1 MKKVIIDE
9 VEYVPREKEI
19 ETWKD
24 IETGLI
30 WNKLESHKSMS
41 WEEAIE
47 YAKTLGNDWR
57 IPTIQELITL
67 VDFSKN
73 NPACKIINTY
83 SLDYWSSTIYADDTR
98 YAWNVD
104 FYDGDISYND
114 KNNNFYV
121 YYVKGKK

>member
-9 VEYVPREKEI
+9 IEYVPREKEI

-24 IETGLI
+24 TETGLI
-30 WNKLESHKSMS
+30 WNKLESNKTMT

-47 YAKTLGNDWR
+47 YAKTLKNDWR
-57 IPTIQELITL
+57 IPTIQELVTL
-67 VDFSKN
+67 VNFSRN
-73 NPACKIINTY
+73 NPACKITSTHCSY
-83 SLDYWSSTIYADDTR
+83 YWSSTIYADDTR
-98 YAWNVD
+98 YAWSVD
-104 FYDGDISYND
+104 FYDGDISYDD